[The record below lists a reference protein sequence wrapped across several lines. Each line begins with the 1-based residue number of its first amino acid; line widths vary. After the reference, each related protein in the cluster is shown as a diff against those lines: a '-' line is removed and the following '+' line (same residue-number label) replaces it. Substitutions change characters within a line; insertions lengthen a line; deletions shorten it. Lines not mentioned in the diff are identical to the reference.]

1 MVPYIDKVNVYTTV
15 VQFVLDI
22 LFAPSRDRKIVHN
35 MQEDTLAQLIN
46 VRTIPFSD
54 PYIIALLPFHI
65 RSVKALIHEAKY
77 HNNRKALLLLG
88 GVLREYAVELTM
100 EESFGE
106 VVAIPIPLA
115 PKRKRER
122 GYNQVEEIMRYGIGD
137 TGMALMHNCLMRTR
151 ETASQTTLSKNER
164 LRNMRDAFLV
174 TEALDPRKTYLLCD
188 DVCTTG
194 ATLRAGIDALK
205 KAGAKNIIPLAIAYS

>member
-1 MVPYIDKVNVYTTV
+1 MNVYTTV

-22 LFAPSRDRKIVHN
+22 LFAQSGDGKLVRDI
-35 MQEDTLAQLIN
+35 QEDTLAQLIN
-46 VRTIPFSD
+46 VRTLPFSD
-54 PYIIALLPFHI
+54 PPVVALLPFRA

-77 HNNRKALLLLG
+77 HNNRRALLLLG
-88 GVLREYAVELTM
+88 SVLREYVAELTT

-115 PKRKRER
+115 PKRYRER
-122 GYNQVEEIMRYGIGD
+122 GYNQAEEILRYGID
-137 TGMALMHNCLMRTR
+137 EAEITLKENCLIRSR
-151 ETASQTTLSKNER
+151 ETASQTTLSKKER
-164 LRNMRDAFLV
+164 LRNMHDAFLV
-174 TEALDPRKTYLLCD
+174 TKALDPRKTYLLCD

-205 KAGAKNIIPLAIAYS
+205 KAGAQHILPIAIAYS